1 VVGRLVEQKGVDL
14 LTASAPKL
22 LESGGQIVVLGSG
35 DTAYEAKWKELAAR
49 YAGKLWLTL
58 GFDAALAQRIYAG
71 SDFFLMPSRF
81 EPCGL
86 GQLISFRYG
95 TIPVV
100 HEVGGL
106 AETVRDQDRDASTGN
121 GFSFAEY
128 SSAAFD
134 DAIAR
139 AMRTFGT
146 GGEVWSELVRRV
158 MREDHSWGAS
168 AKRYVDLY

>member
-1 VVGRLVEQKGVDL
+1 M
-14 LTASAPKL
+14 
-22 LESGGQIVVLGSG
+22 GSG
-35 DTAYEAKWKELAAR
+35 DPAYEAKWKALAAR

-58 GFDAALAQRIYAG
+58 GFDAGLAQRIYAG
-71 SDFFLMPSRF
+71 SDLFLMPSRF

-106 AETVRDQDRDASTGN
+106 AETVRD
-121 GFSFAEY
+121 
-128 SSAAFD
+128 
-134 DAIAR
+134 AIGTAR
-139 AMRTFGT
+139 AAMASRSRITRLRHSTTRSLARCRAYRAGAENWT
-146 GGEVWSELVRRV
+146 ELVGRV

-168 AKRYVDLY
+168 AKRYVDLYKTASRVRKAA